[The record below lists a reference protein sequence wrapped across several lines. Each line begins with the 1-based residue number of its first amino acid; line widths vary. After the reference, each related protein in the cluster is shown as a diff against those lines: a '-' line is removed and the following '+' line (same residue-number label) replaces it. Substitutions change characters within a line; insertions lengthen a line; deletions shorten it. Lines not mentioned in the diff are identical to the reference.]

1 MPTVSGALPGP
12 AGSRSAYALSVIA
25 VGDHDFRRPA
35 LPGRLTPMKLLML
48 GGTEFV
54 GRAITEEA
62 LDRGW
67 EVTVFHRGHHAPPPG
82 ASALHGDRTAPGGL
96 AALAAGE
103 WDLVVDTWSG
113 APTAVRDSARLLRER
128 TGRYAYV
135 SSRSV
140 YAYPAPAGLDEDG
153 PLVEGSPD
161 AGSTSYAEDKRGAEI
176 AALEAF
182 GDRAL
187 LVRAGLILG
196 PYENVGRLP
205 WWLNRTARGGPVLAP
220 GPRELPVQYID
231 VRDLARWTLD
241 AAEAG
246 RDGAYN
252 LVSPVGHATM
262 GSLLDACVATTG
274 GGAELRWT
282 DPAVLQEAGVEPWT
296 ELPIWIPE
304 GAPYSHMHGGDVSKA
319 LAAGLKCRPV
329 EETVADTWAWLR
341 TLGGVAPQRPDRSA
355 KGISAEREAA
365 LLGL

>member
-1 MPTVSGALPGP
+1 
-12 AGSRSAYALSVIA
+12 
-25 VGDHDFRRPA
+25 
-35 LPGRLTPMKLLML
+35 MKLLML

-54 GRAITEEA
+54 GRAVTEDA

-82 ASALHGDRTAPGGL
+82 ATALHGDRTAPGGL
-96 AALAAGE
+96 DALAAGE
-103 WDLVVDTWSG
+103 WDLVVDTWG
-113 APTAVRDSARLLRER
+113 DAPTAVRDSARLLSGRAR
-128 TGRYAYV
+128 RYAYI

-140 YAYPAPAGLDEDG
+140 YAYPAPAGQGEDG

-161 AGSTSYAEDKRGAEI
+161 SAATAYAEDKRGGELAV
-176 AALEAF
+176 LDAF

-187 LVRAGLILG
+187 LVRAGLVLG

-205 WWLNRTARGGPVLAP
+205 WWLNRAARGGPVLAP
-220 GPRELPVQYID
+220 GPRELPLQYID

-246 RDGAYN
+246 LGGPYN

-262 GSLLDACVATTG
+262 GALLDACAAVTG
-274 GGAELRWT
+274 GRAELRWT
-282 DPAVLQEAGVEPWT
+282 EPDLIVEAGVEPWT
-296 ELPIWIPE
+296 ELPVWVPE
-304 GAPYSHMHGGDVSKA
+304 GPSRDHMFGADVGKA

-341 TLGGVAPQRPDRSA
+341 TLGGQAPQRSDRPA
-355 KGISAEREAA
+355 PGLDAEREAA

>member
-1 MPTVSGALPGP
+1 
-12 AGSRSAYALSVIA
+12 
-25 VGDHDFRRPA
+25 
-35 LPGRLTPMKLLML
+35 MKLLML

-54 GRAITEEA
+54 GRAITEDA
-62 LDRGW
+62 QSRGW

-82 ASALHGDRTAPGGL
+82 TKALHGDRTAPGGL
-96 AALAAGE
+96 AALAEGE
-103 WDLVVDTWSG
+103 WDLVVDTWGG
-113 APTAVRDSARLLRER
+113 APSAVRDSARLLAGR
-128 TGRYAYV
+128 TGRYAYI

-140 YAYPAPAGLDEDG
+140 YSYPAPAGLDEDG

-161 AGSTSYAEDKRGAEI
+161 AEATDYPQDKRGAEI
-176 AALEAF
+176 AAVDAF

-187 LVRAGLILG
+187 LVRVGLILG

-205 WWLNRTARGGPVLAP
+205 WWLNRTARGGPTLAP
-220 GPRELPVQYID
+220 GRPDLPLQYVD

-246 RDGAYN
+246 LGGPYN

-262 GSLLDACVATTG
+262 GSLLEACAAVTG

-282 DPAVLQEAGVEPWT
+282 EQARIEEAGVEPWI
-296 ELPIWIPE
+296 ELPIWVHE
-304 GAPYSHMHGGDVSKA
+304 GEQHDFMFGGDVGKA

-329 EETVADTWAWLR
+329 EETVADTWTWLQE
-341 TLGGVAPQRPDRSA
+341 LGGVAPQRPDRPS
-355 KGISAEREAA
+355 KGISPQQEAA